1 MPRLRLPLL
10 LYSYIATELLA
21 PFFASAAILYC
32 VFFLVRLMPILE
44 EVLALRIGIGDF
56 IRLFTYLSPHMLL
69 YVLPMASMTGV
80 IIGFTRMTTER
91 EILALKA
98 CGVSIY
104 QLALPVILVAAA
116 ITGITL
122 LFSVHLVPAGKVAMR
137 QLMFQLAREKID
149 RGIEAGTFTEAL
161 GNLVIYVDRVDRDR
175 QWHGVYVS
183 DMRGRKQPMITMARG
198 GHMEADVERML
209 VTVVLEDG
217 TLHHAD
223 GPDSQVIRFQRYL
236 LQIPVKTPGGF
247 KSVKQGKGSMTLPQL
262 RDASKQAGPET
273 RQGIRYLMELHKRL
287 TLPVGC
293 FILSLLGVPLGLQA
307 APGKRAIG
315 IPLGLFF
322 FIFYYILFTTGSN
335 LVENRKLPLV
345 FGMWMANGVLALITI
360 YLFFRTEQEKSLVPE
375 PVQNLFFTL
384 WRRFMDPAKRKLV
397 QLFARHIRGRRPT
410 PRGRAAQDTHLLIH
424 ADPQRRIFH
433 LPRCAFY
440 HDRRCTIHF
449 KDIQVAQRAGF
460 APCPFCQ
467 SLQAKEQKDM

>member
-44 EVLALRIGIGDF
+44 EVLALRIGFGDF
-56 IRLFTYLSPHMLL
+56 VRLFTYLSPHMLL

-104 QLALPVILVAAA
+104 QLVLPVVLVAAA

-161 GNLVIYVDRVDRDR
+161 GNLVIYVDSVDRDR

-217 TLHHAD
+217 TLHHAS

-236 LQIPVKTPGGF
+236 LQIPVGTPGGF
-247 KSVKQGKGSMTLPQL
+247 KSVKQGKGSMTTAEL
-262 RDASKQAGPET
+262 RDASKQAGPGT
-273 RQGIRYLMELHKRL
+273 RQGIRYLVELHKRL

-307 APGKRAIG
+307 VPGKRAIG
-315 IPLGLFF
+315 IPLGLGF
-322 FIFYYILFTTGSN
+322 FIFYYILFTTGTN
-335 LVENRKLPLV
+335 LVENLKLPLMV
-345 FGMWMANGVLALITI
+345 GMWMANGILALTTI
-360 YLFFRTEQEKSLVPE
+360 YLFYRTEQEKSLVPE
-375 PVQNLFFTL
+375 PMQDLFFTL
-384 WRRFMDPAKRKLV
+384 CRRYLDPAGRVLG
-397 QLFARHIRGRRPT
+397 QLFARHIQGRRPS
-410 PRGRAAQDTHLLIH
+410 PQGGAAQEMSLLIH
-424 ADPQRRIFH
+424 ADPHRRIFH
-433 LPRCAFY
+433 LPRCALY
-440 HDRRCTIHF
+440 HDQRCTIHF
-449 KDIQVAQRAGF
+449 KDIEVAKKAGF
-460 APCPFCQ
+460 VPCPFCRN
-467 SLQAKEQKDM
+467 LLENERKK